1 MSAEEMNKAERLA
14 EMARKMPKQNADY
27 LVGVA
32 DGMMRVLTDREEAER
47 NAKSYLFQ
55 RNSTAGIQ

>member
-32 DGMMRVLTDREEAER
+32 DGMMRVLADREEVTRDAE
-47 NAKSYLFQ
+47 S
-55 RNSTAGIQ
+55 